1 MIKVANMKKPALKT
15 HHNPIHPDL
24 TRTRSA
30 RWLRLLC
37 VCALLPGWLVTRTQ
51 AAIEYVIVISVD
63 GLGGT
68 YLGKLFDGT
77 ATGGPYAIP
86 NFTRLKNEGAGTLA
100 AHCDNNNWETLPNH
114 TSIITGRPRDGV
126 NGHNWTGNGDPTMT
140 IHANKGLPGGP
151 VYVASGFDVAHD
163 NGQRTGMYANKSKFM
178 LFDTYAS
185 YTGGGSYN
193 ANNGAPD
200 TTGANNGRDK
210 IDNSYINTA
219 LGGIVVD
226 TFITQ
231 QKSASPNQ
239 FAFLHINEP
248 DAYGHSS
255 DWGTATWNS
264 QVVVVDTML
273 GKIFKLIEQDVPAM
287 TGKTAIVL
295 TADHGNQDDPPTGAD
310 RYAVPFYVWGPGVSA
325 GANLYTLNAG
335 TRQVAASYPMTTYE
349 GMQPIRNAEASNL
362 ALGLLGMGAIP
373 GSTFNSTQNLK
384 VATTSNAAPNIP
396 ATIAPSNGATSV
408 STNATTTVA
417 VADPNN
423 DPMAVSFYG
432 RAYTPPPGPDFTVVV
447 LPDTQFY
454 SASYPATF
462 QAQTNWIV
470 NNRVAR
476 NIVYV
481 TGEGDVVDSAN
492 TTQYDVATAA
502 YAILENPVTTG
513 LAQGIPFGVPV
524 GNHDSSPYTLFKTYF
539 PTTRFSGRSYYG
551 GSYSTGY
558 QNHYDL
564 INASGL
570 DFIVLSLEFNAGA
583 NPAIMT
589 WANGILAANA
599 SRRAIV
605 VTHSLLNAGYNWP
618 ADAAW
623 SGEGPAIFNGLSANP
638 NLFLMLCGHNHG
650 QGRRHEAVG
659 GRYIDVLLADYQS
672 DANGGDGYLRTLE
685 FSPANNVIRVK
696 TYSPTTGGS
705 KTTADNEFTLNYTMS
720 STPSAYTLI
729 GTNTG
734 VASGTQTSRSWS
746 GLTAGTAYEW
756 YAVASDGSLS
766 ATAASNQFTTA
777 GVAPQLPTVALGI
790 TGNPMAEAAGVATV
804 TATLSATST
813 STVTVNL
820 AFAGTAT
827 LTNDY
832 ARSNTSISIPAG
844 SLTGSITLTAVQDAL
859 YEYPDETIVVDID
872 TVVNATENGTQQV
885 TATITNDDPAP
896 TGGFTAYND
905 CTASAGNPANTTL
918 YRGQPDGS
926 GFMKDF
932 TTGLN
937 TPVTLTVA
945 SAGLTYVGTGG
956 PMPDVGTDC
965 YNVFN
970 GKVVFN
976 NVAYY
981 GTWMEA
987 RFTGLDP
994 NKEYEFVT
1002 SVNRGNAVYTTRTT
1016 QFTISGADSATQAS
1030 STTPAPG
1037 VTVNSPTQVT
1047 FCTGANQI
1055 TGYVARWTQIKCGA
1069 DGAFT
1074 VRTDNA
1080 DGQANGYAM
1089 DGIMLKETIP
1099 TASPA
1104 TSGTSGSWHDTA
1116 TWDTGMVPTSTSP
1129 VIVNN
1134 SYAVT
1139 ITTAAAECNSLTLS
1153 GGGSIS
1159 STGRALTVS
1168 GTTIDAM
1175 NTTGCTLALNATST
1189 LNIAKANTSA
1199 SLAGLTVGS
1208 GTILNVTSELTV
1220 DVSKNLSGATLN
1232 TPKVTLAGGTLTIG
1246 AVTVPSGGLISGTGA
1261 VAGAVTVVGGGK
1273 VSPGASVGSF
1283 SVDGLTL
1290 SAGSLLNFEFN
1301 TTPANDQITVGTS
1314 GGLTINGGAI
1324 SLYNEGGTTT
1334 FSTAGTYNLFAY
1346 SGSIGGNVSNLSV
1359 ANKVAG
1365 KSYTFGATGTYV
1377 TLTIAQGAAWNGGGT
1392 TADWSEAL
1400 NWTNVSPS
1408 TGDILPF
1415 VTTGAGGA
1423 VLNNNIGGSYASL
1436 QFESGAPAFTLN
1448 GNAVTLTGDVSG
1460 NVVLNNS
1467 TNTQTVNMPVTLGNN
1482 GAINTASN
1490 PVVFGSAGTINN
1502 NGNILTI
1509 TGTQP
1514 VTLNGAMTGIGGVTM
1529 AASAKLNLANDA
1541 AVSGT
1546 LTINAGGTLDNT
1558 KGSLLTLTNNPAH
1571 VWAGDFTFTGTQDL
1585 NLGTGAVTITK
1596 ATADESVTVNGGASR
1611 TLTIGGAVTMAAQR
1625 LVKKGNGT
1633 LVISSASSNI
1643 QRLQVTGGGTL
1654 RLDNS
1659 VAGTPDMTVTSESV
1673 RVNDNN
1679 SVFDINNFA
1688 LTTPGMDID
1697 KGRIVAR
1704 GTSVITNTGGN
1715 RITESADSNCKSFR
1729 FMDTAVINGGT
1740 GNLETSWTQAAQSVY
1755 ITFQN
1760 SAQGSFN
1767 NILFGPNAEYADST
1781 GHNTVLEVRDTAQLS
1796 TTLDMYVMQRIND
1809 QNRDN
1814 AGGARVHMQ
1823 VYQHGGTVSVGRDL
1837 RLCDNDP
1844 VKGALTVKHEVD
1856 GAYNL
1861 WTGSSLKVGGRV
1873 TGGQTRVGVGQSY
1886 FNFHGGT
1893 LTYTGAGPQ
1902 TDWINLTA
1910 STITDAIDSTKNL
1923 RVWEGATIDTGTQD
1937 LTVAQALLGPTGD
1950 GVSAIDITGLTGTV
1964 YSNDCPPWVFI
1975 TRDTAGGD
1983 TTGSGASAV
1992 PTINA
1997 AGNITGFTITNPGNN
2012 YTQKPLITLI
2022 RGDLGTPGTVPAAN
2036 ITMAAN
2042 STYTGGLTKQ
2052 GTSKLTLTGTNTY
2065 TGDTVV
2071 QNGILSLSPTVAGG
2085 YLADGADV
2093 KLTTGAVLDLNTSV
2107 TDTIRSL
2114 YIDNVQKASGIWGAL
2129 LSGAAHESA
2138 LITGSGKL
2146 NVLTGAAGYASW
2158 AGANGI
2164 SLNPSEDTN
2173 NDGVANGVAYF
2184 MNVTGLAT
2192 NPGINGITK
2201 QVTWPNGGNINSDQ
2215 YGIQFVV
2222 QTSSDLQ
2229 TWTDIVGTGPS
2240 PDPNLSNQSG
2250 SVSYT
2255 LTLTDPSPRFV
2266 RLKVTPN

>member
-1 MIKVANMKKPALKT
+1 
-15 HHNPIHPDL
+15 
-24 TRTRSA
+24 
-30 RWLRLLC
+30 
-37 VCALLPGWLVTRTQ
+37 
-51 AAIEYVIVISVD
+51 
-63 GLGGT
+63 
-68 YLGKLFDGT
+68 
-77 ATGGPYAIP
+77 
-86 NFTRLKNEGAGTLA
+86 
-100 AHCDNNNWETLPNH
+100 
-114 TSIITGRPRDGV
+114 
-126 NGHNWTGNGDPTMT
+126 
-140 IHANKGLPGGP
+140 
-151 VYVASGFDVAHD
+151 
-163 NGQRTGMYANKSKFM
+163 
-178 LFDTYAS
+178 
-185 YTGGGSYN
+185 
-193 ANNGAPD
+193 
-200 TTGANNGRDK
+200 
-210 IDNSYINTA
+210 
-219 LGGIVVD
+219 
-226 TFITQ
+226 
-231 QKSASPNQ
+231 
-239 FAFLHINEP
+239 
-248 DAYGHSS
+248 
-255 DWGTATWNS
+255 
-264 QVVVVDTML
+264 
-273 GKIFKLIEQDVPAM
+273 
-287 TGKTAIVL
+287 
-295 TADHGNQDDPPTGAD
+295 
-310 RYAVPFYVWGPGVSA
+310 VSA

-384 VATTSNAAPNIP
+384 VAATSNAAPNIP
-396 ATIAPSNGATSV
+396 ATIAPSNGATGV

-564 INASGL
+564 ISASGL

-623 SGEGPAIFNGLSANP
+623 SAEGPAIFNGLSANP

-705 KTTADNEFTLNYTMS
+705 KTTVDNEFTLNYTMS

-746 GLTAGTAYEW
+746 SLTAGTAYEW

-804 TATLSATST
+804 TATLSATSS

-827 LTNDY
+827 LTSDY

-859 YEYPDETIVVDID
+859 YEYPDETIIVDID
-872 TVVNATENGTQQV
+872 TVVNATETSTQQM
-885 TATITNDDPAP
+885 TATITGDDPVP
-896 TGGFTAYND
+896 TGGVSFLSQNFNGDPVNYTNTAFQGSGTTYWNLSTAGITPATPLTGNTTTYLTGCNMNSGGLTFNENAPPHIDFTVSAAAYTNLKLSVALAGSPQVETVNYVRAMTDNDGNGTYETTLFNFTGSGSNQPYHDYGSLNLGDLSLAFKMFSNISLPTPTAPDGKLRLRFELYND
-905 CTASAGNPANTTL
+905 SDSNNENAGIDDIL
-918 YRGQPDGS
+918 
-926 GFMKDF
+926 
-932 TTGLN
+932 
-937 TPVTLTVA
+937 
-945 SAGLTYVGTGG
+945 
-956 PMPDVGTDC
+956 
-965 YNVFN
+965 
-970 GKVVFN
+970 
-976 NVAYY
+976 
-981 GTWMEA
+981 
-987 RFTGLDP
+987 
-994 NKEYEFVT
+994 
-1002 SVNRGNAVYTTRTT
+1002 
-1016 QFTISGADSATQAS
+1016 ISGTTATSNTSAAS
-1030 STTPAPG
+1030 GNWHTPA
-1037 VTVNSPTQVT
+1037 T
-1047 FCTGANQI
+1047 
-1055 TGYVARWTQIKCGA
+1055 WT
-1069 DGAFT
+1069 
-1074 VRTDNA
+1074 
-1080 DGQANGYAM
+1080 
-1089 DGIMLKETIP
+1089 
-1099 TASPA
+1099 PA
-1104 TSGTSGSWHDTA
+1104 A
-1116 TWDTGMVPTSTSP
+1116 VPTSTSP

-1139 ITTAAAECNSLTLS
+1139 ITTAAAECNSLSVTGS
-1153 GGGSIS
+1153 GSVS

-1168 GTTIDAM
+1168 GTAIDAM

-1261 VAGAVTVVGGGK
+1261 VAGAVTVAGGGK

-1301 TTPANDQITVGTS
+1301 TAPANDQITVNTS
-1314 GGLTINGGAI
+1314 GGLTINGGVI

-1377 TLTIAQGAAWNGGGT
+1377 TLTIAQGAAWNGGGGDV
-1392 TADWSEAL
+1392 AWSNPA
-1400 NWTNVSPS
+1400 NWSGVSPS
-1408 TGDILPF
+1408 TGDILSF
-1415 VTTGAGGA
+1415 VTTDAGGA
-1423 VLNNNIGGSYASL
+1423 VLINNISGGSYASL

-1448 GNAVTLTGDVSG
+1448 GNAVTLTGDTSG

-1482 GAINTASN
+1482 GAINIASN
-1490 PVVFGSAGTINN
+1490 PVAFGSAGTINN
-1502 NGNILTI
+1502 NGKILTI

-1529 AASAKLNLANDA
+1529 AASAKLYLANDA

-1571 VWAGDFTFTGTQDL
+1571 VWAGDFTFTGTNDL

-1611 TLTIGGAVTMAAQR
+1611 TLIIGGAVTMAAQR

-1659 VAGTPDMTVTSESV
+1659 VAGTPDMTVTSERV
-1673 RVNDNN
+1673 MVNDNN
-1679 SVFDINNFA
+1679 SVLDINNFA

-1755 ITFQN
+1755 IMFQN
-1760 SAQGSFN
+1760 STQGSFN

-1910 STITDAIDSTKNL
+1910 SAITDAIDSTQNL

-1937 LTVAQALLGPTGD
+1937 LTVAQALLGPTGQ

-2071 QNGILSLSPTVAGG
+2071 QNGTLSLSPTVAGG

-2158 AGANGI
+2158 AGANGL
-2164 SLNPSEDTN
+2164 SANPSEDTN

-2192 NPGINGITK
+2192 NPGINGSTK
-2201 QVTWPNGGNINSDQ
+2201 QVTWPNGGKINSDQ

-2222 QTSSDLQ
+2222 QTTSDLQ
-2229 TWTDIVGTGPS
+2229 TWTDVPVENLDANTDADVSPPS
-2240 PDPNLSNQSG
+2240 DGLLSCI
-2250 SVSYT
+2250 
-2255 LTLTDPSPRFV
+2255 LKDPSPRFV